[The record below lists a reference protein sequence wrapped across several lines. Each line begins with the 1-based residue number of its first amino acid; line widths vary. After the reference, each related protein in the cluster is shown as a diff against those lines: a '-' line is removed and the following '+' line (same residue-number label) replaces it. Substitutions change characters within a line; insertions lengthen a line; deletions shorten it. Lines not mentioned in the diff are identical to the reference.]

1 MRNSSTPGADGR
13 RSVLPVLWTVFFF
26 QGMALGCWF
35 PSLTNTFGSLGLRE
49 WVTAA
54 FMIPPFCALIGPLV
68 GGALADQRFA
78 AEKVYLWLSL
88 ASALLLALAF
98 LTLDLEW
105 HPLWFLV
112 LLGGHA
118 LASGP
123 TWGLLATIALNSLGD
138 PERRF
143 PLARVGGT
151 VGWIAGGA
159 LTSYLLHADSSPLSG
174 YAGAATRL
182 CLVGLA
188 LWLPHT
194 PPLGTI
200 RDWRSRLGFD
210 ALRLLRERDHL
221 VFFAVT
227 GLFSIPISAFYMYG
241 PEFLSV
247 LGDPRPTGT
256 MTIGQVL
263 EIVCML
269 GLGSLLAR
277 YSVKA
282 VLMWALA
289 LSVLRFGMSA
299 QAGVSSQI
307 LWHIGGLALHGVCYT
322 LYFVTSQ
329 IFIDRRV
336 EPGLRSQAQGLLMV
350 VSAGVGPLIGTKLCG
365 LMRETLVNEQG
376 EGWVA
381 FWGLLSAMIA
391 VCTVLFAVFYRG
403 LGKPVRLQRE

>member
-1 MRNSSTPGADGR
+1 MPPAS
-13 RSVLPVLWTVFFF
+13 RSLMPVLWSAFFF

-35 PSLTNTFGSLGLRE
+35 PSLTNTFGELGLSA
-49 WVTAA
+49 WVRVA
-54 FMIPPFCALIGPLV
+54 FMIPPCCALIGPLI
-68 GGALADQRFA
+68 GGALADQRFP
-78 AEKVYLWLSL
+78 AEVIYRWLSV
-88 ASALLLALAF
+88 ASAGLLALAF
-98 LTLDLEW
+98 LVLDLGW
-105 HPLWFLV
+105 HPLWFMV
-112 LLGGHA
+112 LIGMHA
-118 LASGP
+118 LVSGP
-123 TWGLLATIALNSLGD
+123 TWGLLATISLNSLGE
-138 PERRF
+138 PERKF

-151 VGWIAGGA
+151 VGWIAGGL
-159 LTSYLLHADSSPLSG
+159 LTSHLLHADASPVSG
-174 YAGAATRL
+174 YAGAVSRVA
-182 CLVGLA
+182 VVA
-188 LWLPHT
+188 LSFLLPHT
-194 PPLGTI
+194 PPLGVV

-221 VFFAVT
+221 VFFLVT

-241 PEFLSV
+241 PEYLSV

-263 EIVCML
+263 EIACML

-282 VLMWALA
+282 VLTWALI
-289 LSVLRFGMSA
+289 LSVVRFAMSA
-299 QAGVSSQI
+299 QAGINDQI

-322 LYFVTSQ
+322 FYFVTSQ

-350 VSAGVGPLIGTKLCG
+350 VAAGVGPLIGAWLCAE
-365 LMRETLVNEQG
+365 MREGLVDEQG

-391 VCTVLFAVFYRG
+391 VCTLLFVCCYQG
-403 LGKPVRLQRE
+403 LGSPATRQR